1 MHFFYTRAIAAHL
14 SGFVVFCALLL
25 ILGANRAQAH
35 ALYAAHTWQG
45 SVALVQFAYAGG
57 EQPTYAKVE
66 VYSPAD
72 SKVEFQNGR
81 TDAQGRFAFMPDL
94 PGQWRIIMADNMGH
108 RVEHTVDVSAD
119 QTPASETAQA
129 AGAAQNTGQDA
140 TRAKVAPPVATPGV
154 GSFSMPLR
162 IVLGLSLIANLALLA
177 ALLRRRRVN
186 T

>member
-1 MHFFYTRAIAAHL
+1 MHSCYTRSVAGL
-14 SGFVVFCALLL
+14 VFGALLF
-25 ILGANRAQAH
+25 LGAAQAQAH

-81 TDAQGRFAFMPDL
+81 TDAQGRFAFMPDT

-108 RVEHTVDVSAD
+108 RVEHAVDVCAG
-119 QTPASETAQA
+119 QTPASES
-129 AGAAQNTGQDA
+129 AQNTGQGNG
-140 TRAKVAPPVATPGV
+140 RAKAAATVATPGV
-154 GSFSMPLR
+154 GGFSMPLR
-162 IVLGLSLIANLALLA
+162 ILLGLSLLANLALA
-177 ALLRRRRVN
+177 AAVVRRRHRQC
-186 T
+186 